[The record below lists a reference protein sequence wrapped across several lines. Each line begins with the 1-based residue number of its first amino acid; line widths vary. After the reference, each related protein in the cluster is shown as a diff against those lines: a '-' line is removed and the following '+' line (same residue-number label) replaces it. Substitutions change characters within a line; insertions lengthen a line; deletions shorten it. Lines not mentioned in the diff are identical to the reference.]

1 MEIEA
6 LADEALMKRICA
18 RDVDAF
24 RVLYSRYELR
34 LFNFVLRCA
43 GNRALAEDLLQ
54 ETFWRVWQAARTF
67 DPTRGEFRSWLY
79 RVALNATR
87 SELGLK
93 RYSCENLDG
102 VIPEG
107 SSPLPRGGGLDDPAR
122 RFERKETE
130 ALVASALAGL
140 SPVLREVVALRCME
154 GMKFSEIAA
163 VTGAPAGTLKTRF
176 HRAVAELR
184 RRLAPGEQ

>member
-1 MEIEA
+1 MELEA
-6 LADEALMKRICA
+6 QADEVLMKRVCA

-34 LFNFVLRCA
+34 VFNFVLRCA
-43 GNRALAEDLLQ
+43 GDRPLAEDLLQ

-67 DPTRGEFRSWLY
+67 DPARGEFRSWLY

-87 SELGLK
+87 SEMGLK
-93 RYSCENLDG
+93 RHSCEIRDG
-102 VIPEG
+102 ALQDRPNRTAGQEFPE
-107 SSPLPRGGGLDDPAR
+107 DPGR
-122 RFERKETE
+122 HFERRETE
-130 ALVASALAGL
+130 ALVSAALARL

>member
-1 MEIEA
+1 ME
-6 LADEALMKRICA
+6 RVCT

-24 RVLYSRYELR
+24 RVLYVRYELR
-34 LFNFVLRCA
+34 IFNFVLRCT
-43 GNRALAEDLLQ
+43 GDRALTEDLLQ

-67 DPTRGEFRSWLY
+67 DPARGGFRSWLY

-87 SELGLK
+87 SELSLN
-93 RYSCENLDG
+93 RYAREVRDG
-102 VIPEG
+102 VLPEKAESAG
-107 SSPLPRGGGLDDPAR
+107 QGTADNPQS
-122 RFERKETE
+122 RFERSEME
-130 ALVASALAGL
+130 SLVASALARL
-140 SPVLREVVALRCME
+140 SPGLREVVALRCME

>member
-1 MEIEA
+1 MDLEA
-6 LADEALMKRICA
+6 LADELLMKRVCG

-24 RVLYSRYELR
+24 RVIYARYEVR
-34 LFNFVLRCA
+34 VFNFLFRCA

-67 DPTRGEFRSWLY
+67 DPGRGEFRSWLY

-93 RYSCENLDG
+93 RYSRETQEEIL
-102 VIPEG
+102 PERPAQG
-107 SSPLPRGGGLDDPAR
+107 PSDDPAR
-122 RFERKETE
+122 RFERRESE
-130 ALVASALAGL
+130 ELVASALKRL
-140 SPVLREVVALRCME
+140 SPALREVVALRCME

-163 VTGAPAGTLKTRF
+163 VTGAPAGTIKTRF
-176 HRAVAELR
+176 HRAVTELR
-184 RRLAPGEQ
+184 RRLAPGER